1 MGNDYRF
8 RKNHCSIVVLF
19 FHFFLKVEP
28 IVTSSGILI
37 LIKDLLLLGEQI
49 FSFNRNLLQKL
60 SSLMRVKHYCVL
72 QKQVVKSKTLFQ
84 LTQIKFLASE
94 NHSFQFSQIPY
105 SENTFLNKSFI
116 PASGKL
122 FSLQWKHYTF
132 VVCSEHFCRI
142 VKHIFQ
148 RMLHSW
154 QWRRIFWLVQ
164 TIFYK
169 FFQRF
174 LPGRAFFLSSVNV
187 LFNES
192 FIPAIGERFSF

>member
-84 LTQIKFLASE
+84 LTQSKFLANE
-94 NHSFQFSQIPY
+94 NHSLQFSQIPY
-105 SENTFLNKSFI
+105 RENTFLNEYFI
-116 PASGKL
+116 PASGNL
-122 FSLQWKHYTF
+122 LSVQWKHYTLVQSIF
-132 VVCSEHFCRI
+132 VVS
-142 VKHIFQ
+142 
-148 RMLHSW
+148 
-154 QWRRIFWLVQ
+154 
-164 TIFYK
+164 
-169 FFQRF
+169 
-174 LPGRAFFLSSVNV
+174 
-187 LFNES
+187 
-192 FIPAIGERFSF
+192 